1 MTKNAQDSVGRKL
14 FMMNI
19 WRKQAEKLMDLR
31 SNQKMARTL
40 GMTVRKSTIS
50 SRERRLSKYYI
61 GSCREA
67 SSQMVIRREVLASMA
82 RRKRRLRGRDTQC
95 CQLW

>member
-1 MTKNAQDSVGRKL
+1 MVNEDGWVPQWVADSHIAVIAVTKTAQDSMGRKL

-40 GMTVRKSTIS
+40 GMMVRQSATS
-50 SRERRLSKYYI
+50 SRERRLS
-61 GSCREA
+61 R
-67 SSQMVIRREVLASMA
+67 
-82 RRKRRLRGRDTQC
+82 
-95 CQLW
+95 

>member
-1 MTKNAQDSVGRKL
+1 MTMNVQDSMARKQ

-19 WRKQAEKLMDLR
+19 WRKQPEKLMDLR

-40 GMTVRKSTIS
+40 GMTVRQRAMS
-50 SRERRLSKYYI
+50 SRERRLSKQYM
-61 GSCREA
+61 GSCRETP
-67 SSQMVIRREVLASMA
+67 SGMVIRRVALAPRT
-82 RRKRRLRGRDTQC
+82 RRKRRLRGRDSQC